1 MKRARSTHP
10 APSAPRSPHPA
21 PHAPHAPHAP
31 PSTHLQRARVGRLA
45 AGCAL
50 IALGVAGAGCAGG
63 RDLAAKL
70 ANAAVPSHMPAVMA
84 CWEKEFEASGFRG
97 EYRATVDFV
106 VRAEGSKIRSA
117 KVRKLEA
124 TGADPGRDTSAF
136 RACIEDALD
145 ATALPTK
152 DDANGPGFATS
163 DDLTVTGYVIAFV
176 DASSKAREEAATR
189 SEHVLI
195 GPRSDRCQGL
205 YTHDPPREEVDLY
218 TAIGQA
224 DAAADASKD
233 QPDSHARSLQ
243 RAYDLRLELRDRLR
257 SAIAAPDLP
266 EANRKKLRSE
276 IEATEAKARGIGAA
290 IGCKVP

>member
-1 MKRARSTHP
+1 VRRAGS
-10 APSAPRSPHPA
+10 
-21 PHAPHAPHAP
+21 
-31 PSTHLQRARVGRLA
+31 RASRGPGTLA

-50 IALGVAGAGCAGG
+50 VALGAFGGGCAGG
-63 RDLAAKL
+63 RDLGAKL
-70 ANAAVPSHMPAVMA
+70 ANAAVPSHMPLVRA

-106 VRAEGSKIRSA
+106 VSQDRSKLRSA
-117 KVRKLEA
+117 KVRKLDA
-124 TGADPGRDTSAF
+124 TDADPTRDTSAF

-145 ATALPTK
+145 ATALPTA

-163 DDLTVTGYVIAFV
+163 SDLSVTGYVIAFV
-176 DASSKAREEAATR
+176 DGSSKAREEAATR
-189 SEHVLI
+189 SEHVLL

-224 DAAADASKD
+224 EATAAASKD
-233 QPDSHARSLQ
+233 QPDAYARSLQ
-243 RAYDLRLELRDRLR
+243 RAYDLHLELRDRLR
-257 SAIAAPDLP
+257 SAISASDLP

-276 IEATEAKARGIGAA
+276 IEETEAKARGIGAA
-290 IGCKVP
+290 IGCKLP